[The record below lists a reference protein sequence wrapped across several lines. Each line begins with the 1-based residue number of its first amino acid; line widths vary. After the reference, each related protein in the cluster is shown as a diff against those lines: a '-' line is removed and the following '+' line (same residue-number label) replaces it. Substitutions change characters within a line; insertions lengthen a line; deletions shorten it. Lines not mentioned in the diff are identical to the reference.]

1 MLFHVFFLYF
11 FSTYLSHRYD
21 MEDAMILNKSSV
33 ERGMCHG
40 QIYQVR
46 VPILIFFFN

>member
-1 MLFHVFFLYF
+1 MLKEPDVNLIVLY
-11 FSTYLSHRYD
+11 RYD

-40 QIYQVR
+40 QIYQVCF
-46 VPILIFFFN
+46 IFLLGFIYF